1 MGLLSKNIGMD
12 EVKNQKT
19 QSEYFAGKSDFQDFI
34 ITNAQRKIKLLKLKL
49 LFFRILFLK
58 WVYLYSTFKPTSSSN
73 SMCKKYPTI
82 RLKLIPW

>member
-1 MGLLSKNIGMD
+1 MGSLSKNIGMD

-49 LFFRILFLK
+49 LFF
-58 WVYLYSTFKPTSSSN
+58 SN
-73 SMCKKYPTI
+73 SVFEMG
-82 RLKLIPW
+82 LFVFNF

>member
-1 MGLLSKNIGMD
+1 MGSLSKNIGMD

-49 LFFRILFLK
+49 LFFEFC
-58 WVYLYSTFKPTSSSN
+58 F
-73 SMCKKYPTI
+73 
-82 RLKLIPW
+82 